1 MAETF
6 KLKTIANVD
15 ITIADTIYTTPA
27 TTQTIILGL
36 AMANKSSNV
45 VKVTLTL
52 ESDTIDTTETNVDI
66 TLLHE
71 ISIPQNATLEVLSGQ
86 KLALQ
91 TTDVLKIISDT
102 ADAVDVALSVLE
114 IS

>member
-6 KLKTIANVD
+6 KLKTKADVD
-15 ITIADTIYTTPA
+15 NTTADTIYTTPA
-27 TTQTIILGL
+27 STQTIILGL

-52 ESDTIDTTETNVDI
+52 ESDTVDTETNVDI

-91 TTDVLKIISDT
+91 ATDVLKILSDT
-102 ADAVDVALSVLE
+102 ASAVDVALSILE